1 MQKTLFEMMLGAAL
15 SLGAALPGTLL
26 AQQAAEPAVAGMVGA
41 QLTGKVMV
49 VNPETR
55 LMTLKDA
62 DGAYHVL
69 HVPPEVTRIDQIKIG
84 DEVTITEISTA
95 LIELVPAAEAG
106 TIGSERSTDVD
117 RQPGKK
123 PSGSITDTLTVF
135 GKVVGIDKAKGTVTI
150 EGPNQTR
157 TLDVDDPSLL
167 EEVSVGD
174 GVIAHFQNVIIG
186 EVK

>member
-1 MQKTLFEMMLGAAL
+1 MQKQLFALMLSAAL
-15 SLGAALPGTLL
+15 MIGATLPGTLL
-26 AQQAAEPAVAGMVGA
+26 AQDTEPAAGGMMGA

-69 HVPPEVTRIDQIKIG
+69 HVPPEVTRLDQIKIG
-84 DEVTITEISTA
+84 DEVTITEFSTA
-95 LIELVPAAEAG
+95 LVELVPADESGPVA
-106 TIGSERSTDVD
+106 SERSTDID

-123 PSGSITDTLTVF
+123 PSGSITDTLTVY
-135 GKVVGIDKAKGTVTI
+135 GKVVAIDKAEGAVTI
-150 EGPNQTR
+150 EGPSQTR

-167 EEVSVGD
+167 DGVSVGD
-174 GVIAHFQNVIIG
+174 GVIARFQNVIIG

>member
-1 MQKTLFEMMLGAAL
+1 MQKKPIEMLLGAAL
-15 SLGAALPGTLL
+15 ILGTVLPGTLL
-26 AQQAAEPAVAGMVGA
+26 AQAAEPAVAGMMGA

-84 DEVTITEISTA
+84 DEVTIAEISSA
-95 LIELVPAAEAG
+95 LIEIVPADEAG
-106 TIGSERSTDVD
+106 PVASERSTDVD

-123 PSGSITDTLTVF
+123 PAGSITDTLTVY
-135 GKVVGIDKAKGTVTI
+135 GKVVGMDSAKGTVTI

-167 EEVSVGD
+167 GSISVGD
-174 GVIAHFQNVIIG
+174 GVIARFQNVIIG

>member
-1 MQKTLFEMMLGAAL
+1 MQKR
-15 SLGAALPGTLL
+15 SLGLLLGVTLPSTLL
-26 AQQAAEPAVAGMVGA
+26 AQTDEPAVAGMMGA

-62 DGAYHVL
+62 EGDYHVL
-69 HVPPEVTRIDQIKIG
+69 HVPPEVTRLDQIKIG
-84 DEVTITEISTA
+84 DEVTINELSTA
-95 LIELVPAAEAG
+95 LIELIPADEAG
-106 TIGSERSTDVD
+106 PVASERSTDVD
-117 RQPGKK
+117 RLPGKK
-123 PSGSITDTLTVF
+123 PSGSITDTLTVY
-135 GKVVGIDKAKGTVTI
+135 GKVVSMDKASGTVTI

-167 EEVSVGD
+167 EGVAVGD
-174 GVIAHFQNVIIG
+174 GVIARFQNVIIG